1 MTRSLPSL
9 FVGASC
15 RNVSPVESNDSVFAY
30 LYLWGQ
36 AVEMFH
42 LWKAMTRSLPSL
54 FLGASCRIVSPVE
67 SNDYLCLLYLLGQ
80 AVEMFH
86 LWKAMTRSLL
96 ISICGGKL

>member
-9 FVGASC
+9 YVGASC

-42 LWKAMTRSLPSL
+42 LWKAMTQSFP
-54 FLGASCRIVSPVE
+54 
-67 SNDYLCLLYLLGQ
+67 
-80 AVEMFH
+80 
-86 LWKAMTRSLL
+86 

>member
-42 LWKAMTRSLPSL
+42 LWKAMTRSFP
-54 FLGASCRIVSPVE
+54 
-67 SNDYLCLLYLLGQ
+67 
-80 AVEMFH
+80 
-86 LWKAMTRSLL
+86 